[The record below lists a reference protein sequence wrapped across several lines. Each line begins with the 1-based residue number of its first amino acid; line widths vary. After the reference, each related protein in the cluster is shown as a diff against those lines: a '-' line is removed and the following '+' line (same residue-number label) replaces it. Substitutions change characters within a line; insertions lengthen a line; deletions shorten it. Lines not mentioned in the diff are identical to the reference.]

1 MMSIKV
7 LCKSSIL
14 DTESSM
20 LAKLFG
26 WIHVVIRPCAVTEWN
41 SACGE
46 ERCENSLYLVL
57 NKWLLHVL
65 IIRCQCLAKA
75 VQIQQT
81 CVVISAAAGK
91 ALTSDSDINLIT

>member
-1 MMSIKV
+1 MWLSDRV
-7 LCKSSIL
+7 QLQNG
-14 DTESSM
+14 T
-20 LAKLFG
+20 
-26 WIHVVIRPCAVTEWN
+26 VRV
-41 SACGE
+41 GE

-65 IIRCQCLAKA
+65 IITCKCLAKA

>member
-1 MMSIKV
+1 MDPCGYQTVCSYRMEQCV
-7 LCKSSIL
+7 L
-14 DTESSM
+14 E
-20 LAKLFG
+20 
-26 WIHVVIRPCAVTEWN
+26 
-41 SACGE
+41 E

-65 IIRCQCLAKA
+65 IITCKCLAKA